1 MDKLLA
7 LGRNILT
14 QNINDEERILFNKVD
29 EEVKKTF
36 YEDEIKFRLINPYEV
51 ENLTDSALNY
61 LMSLRGSHKISEQSF
76 EEILQ
81 DVSSIFGILDT
92 ECLKDLLNYRGIG
105 VNQIIN

>member
-7 LGRNILT
+7 LGKNIST
-14 QNINDEERILFNKVD
+14 QNASEKDGVLFN
-29 EEVKKTF
+29 EVEVEIKKTF
-36 YEDEIKFRLINPYEV
+36 YEDDIKFRLINPSEV
-51 ENLTDSALNY
+51 ENLTDSALDY
-61 LMSLRGSHKISEQSF
+61 LMSLRGSHKISEESF

-92 ECLKDLLNYRGIG
+92 ECLKDLLDYRGIG